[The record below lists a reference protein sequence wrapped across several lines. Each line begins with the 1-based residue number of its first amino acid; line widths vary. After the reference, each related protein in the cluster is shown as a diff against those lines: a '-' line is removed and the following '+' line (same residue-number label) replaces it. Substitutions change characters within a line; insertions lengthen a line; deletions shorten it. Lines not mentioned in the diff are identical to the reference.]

1 MSKSTDYLDF
11 NWFVGKKIFEKTT
24 GSSLFTDFEEIFE
37 REVKAIEEERKRKE
51 ELLEKEWK
59 QKRDEAWRIQE

>member
-37 REVKAIEEERKRKE
+37 REVKAIEEERIEFEKSLE
-51 ELLEKEWK
+51 VTTESSMISELTE
-59 QKRDEAWRIQE
+59 R